1 MEKERKLIY
10 ADSLLEAEEH
20 VFFVGGRGGKTK
32 ALLDSIIDRMIKD
45 APPVDAVEVVRC
57 KECKKW
63 NKIIG
68 TCEEFTSNRLPGGGR
83 ITFIT
88 RETDYCSYG
97 ERKDNVPSST

>member
-10 ADSLLEAEEH
+10 ADSLLEAKEH
-20 VFFVGGRGGKTK
+20 VSFVGGRGGKTK
-32 ALLDSIIDRMIKD
+32 ALLVSMIERLIKD

-63 NKIIG
+63 NEIIG
-68 TCEEFTSNRLPGGGR
+68 TCEGFASSRLPGGER

-97 ERKDNVPSST
+97 ERKDNVQSST